1 MRNEVGPHAG
11 KVGAGLLNIFLHHR
25 DGDIFLLGDSIGPGG
40 LIEQHL
46 IVFPAVLVPEV
57 LLHRHEDGVFKVC
70 LIRPPVVDGD
80 FRHRTRIQGVEKLRV
95 DEEHTLFILAACH
108 QIIDVAELIG
118 FGELV
123 SGQKNAVLPDTADGD
138 HILHLPGDG
147 ISLLVLLGHGFQR
160 FNHGLPP
167 SACKTV
173 SALWAAF

>member
-80 FRHRTRIQGVEKLRV
+80 FRHRSRIQGVEKLRV

-123 SGQKNAVLPDTADGD
+123 PHKEDAVRPDTADWD

-147 ISLLVLLGHGFQR
+147 VTLLFLLRHGFDGL
-160 FNHGLPP
+160 NHAWPP
-167 SACKTV
+167 SVC
-173 SALWAAF
+173 